1 MGCSPVA
8 GASRRHDL
16 KAGQFQASQ
25 MYCSWLSAVDLACSN
40 LKWSRDELVSCFSP
54 PISARGLVGTPAATV
69 LLLCV
74 TAVWI
79 LVFTV
84 APMLLIC
91 AWMVLQPYRL
101 WLFLKSRTT
110 GRHFLS

>member
-1 MGCSPVA
+1 
-8 GASRRHDL
+8 
-16 KAGQFQASQ
+16 
-25 MYCSWLSAVDLACSN
+25 MYCSWRSGVALAFSN
-40 LKWSRDELVSCFSP
+40 LKWSSDELASCFSHP
-54 PISARGLVGTPAATV
+54 TSALGFLGIPAAAV

-79 LVFTV
+79 LVFTLV
-84 APMLLIC
+84 PLLLIF